1 MYLNKFRENKG
12 ARGDFS
18 SGSQGQS
25 MNTFSLF
32 QRVIAVCSF
41 ILCMFAGTAVQ
52 AKDKTALLF
61 IPLDNRPV
69 CFSYP
74 VKVMEAAGYKI
85 YTPPEKL
92 LATRTA
98 PADTEKLWKWLESR
112 AEKVDAAVISTDAL
126 IYGGLVAS
134 RTHSMSMP
142 ELEAKV
148 RRLQNLRMDKDT
160 RLYGFS
166 TLMRTPRESYGN
178 VEPAYYSNVGPAI
191 FRYSQLSDKSD
202 LHAETLLEDFEVGAF
217 ERNLAKAHLKDWLDR
232 RNKNMEINHQLAML
246 TRVGRF
252 EYFAIGK
259 DDNAPLSHTHMEARK
274 IILNNGYLSDES
286 FQILPGVDQLGL
298 LLLTRAANALSRKS
312 PAVYTM
318 YVEGVGPKTIPQY
331 SDLPLGKSVPEQVIA
346 AGGKIVYSPDA
357 ADVVLAINTPADGT
371 MYDSTN
377 LSNSYYAS
385 PANKRY
391 IVNLGKMLER
401 GVNISLADVAFSN
414 GGDNGF
420 MNEMS
425 LRGFTEKLSA
435 YNGWNT
441 ADNTVGFAIAQGML
455 APQIAK
461 DKQLMLMR
469 ERILDDWYYQSN
481 ARRIITDELEK
492 NKKEAYKYTLNEMM
506 PKIKKQAMGIISR
519 LAVNY
524 DITAGTKFD
533 VVFPWNR
540 LFEVDIVKLK
550 QDKGN
555 LRFRSRSAKGL
566 LPDVPVYTK

>member
-1 MYLNKFRENKG
+1 
-12 ARGDFS
+12 
-18 SGSQGQS
+18 
-25 MNTFSLF
+25 MNTFNFF
-32 QRVIAVCSF
+32 QRVIAVFSF
-41 ILCMFAGTAVQ
+41 ILCIFAGTAVQ
-52 AKDKTALLF
+52 AKEKATLLF

-298 LLLTRAANALSRKS
+298 LLLTRAANALSKKS
-312 PAVYTM
+312 PTVYPM

-331 SDLPLGKSVPEQVIA
+331 SDLPLGKSVPEQVVA

-506 PKIKKQAMGIISR
+506 PKIKKQAMDIISR

>member
-1 MYLNKFRENKG
+1 MKTWSFCFKLIAALHFILLTVLGFAFSETQVEAREKEKG
-12 ARGDFS
+12 A
-18 SGSQGQS
+18 
-25 MNTFSLF
+25 
-32 QRVIAVCSF
+32 F
-41 ILCMFAGTAVQ
+41 I
-52 AKDKTALLF
+52 F
-61 IPLDNRPV
+61 IPLDDRPV
-69 CFSYP
+69 CYSYP

-85 YTPPEKL
+85 LTPPGKF
-92 LATRTA
+92 LATRTT

-134 RTHSMSMP
+134 RTHMLPMAA
-142 ELEAKV
+142 LEAKV
-148 RRLQNLRMDKDT
+148 NRLKDLQMDKDI
-160 RLYGFS
+160 RFYGFS

-191 FRYSQLSDKSD
+191 YRYSQLSDKSD
-202 LHAETLLEDFEVGAF
+202 LHAESLLEDFEVGAF

-232 RNKNMEINHQLAML
+232 RNKNMEVNRQLAML
-246 TRVGRF
+246 ARMGRF
-252 EYFAIGK
+252 DYFAIGK

-274 IILNNGYLSDES
+274 ISFSNADVSDES

-298 LLLTRAANALSRKS
+298 LLLTRAANELSGTVPK
-312 PAVYTM
+312 VYQM

-331 SDLPLGKSVPEQVIA
+331 SDLPLGTSVPEQIIA
-346 AGGKIVYSPDA
+346 AGGKIVYQPEA

-371 MYDSTN
+371 MYDSTS
-377 LSNSYYAS
+377 LSNQYFAS

-391 IVNLGKMLER
+391 IANLGKMLER

-425 LRGFTEKLSA
+425 LRGYTDKLSA

-441 ADNTVGFAIAQGML
+441 ADNTIGFAISQGML
-455 APQIAK
+455 APKIENE
-461 DKQLMLMR
+461 KQLMLMR
-469 ERILDDWYYQSN
+469 ERVLDDWYYQSN
-481 ARRIITDELEK
+481 ARRLITDELEK
-492 NKKEAYKYTLNEMM
+492 AKKTEYKYTLNDMM
-506 PKIKKQAMGIISR
+506 PKVRKQAFDIMNR
-519 LAVNY
+519 LAANY

-533 VVFPWNR
+533 VMFPWNR

-550 QDKGN
+550 QEKSK
-555 LRFRSRSAKGL
+555 LRSKSRSAKGL
-566 LPDVPVYTK
+566 LPDVPVYSK

>member
-1 MYLNKFRENKG
+1 MKTWSFCFKLIATLHFILLTVLGVAFFETQVEAREKEKG
-12 ARGDFS
+12 A
-18 SGSQGQS
+18 
-25 MNTFSLF
+25 
-32 QRVIAVCSF
+32 F
-41 ILCMFAGTAVQ
+41 I
-52 AKDKTALLF
+52 F
-61 IPLDNRPV
+61 IPLDDRPV
-69 CFSYP
+69 CYSYP

-85 YTPPEKL
+85 LTPPEKF
-92 LATRTA
+92 LATRTT

-134 RTHSMSMP
+134 RTHMLPMAA
-142 ELEAKV
+142 LEAKV
-148 RRLQNLRMDKDT
+148 NRLKDLQMDKDI
-160 RLYGFS
+160 RFYGFS

-191 FRYSQLSDKSD
+191 YRYSQLSDKSD
-202 LHAETLLEDFEVGAF
+202 LHAESLLEDFEVGAF

-232 RNKNMEINHQLAML
+232 RNKNMEVNRQLAML
-246 TRVGRF
+246 ARMGRF
-252 EYFAIGK
+252 DYFAIGK

-274 IILNNGYLSDES
+274 ISFSNADVSDES

-298 LLLTRAANALSRKS
+298 LLLTRAANELSGTVPK
-312 PAVYTM
+312 VYQM

-331 SDLPLGKSVPEQVIA
+331 SDLPLGTSVPEQIIA
-346 AGGKIVYSPDA
+346 AGGKIVYQPEA

-371 MYDSTN
+371 MYDSTS
-377 LSNSYYAS
+377 LSNQYFAS

-391 IVNLGKMLER
+391 IANLGKMLER

-425 LRGFTEKLSA
+425 LRGYTDKLSA

-441 ADNTVGFAIAQGML
+441 ADNTIGFAISQGML
-455 APQIAK
+455 APKIEK
-461 DKQLMLMR
+461 EKQLMLMR
-469 ERILDDWYYQSN
+469 ERVLDDWYYQSN
-481 ARRIITDELEK
+481 ARRLITDELEK
-492 NKKEAYKYTLNEMM
+492 AKKTEFKYTLNDMM
-506 PKIKKQAMGIISR
+506 PKVRKQAFDIMNR
-519 LAVNY
+519 LAANY

-550 QDKGN
+550 QEKSK
-555 LRFRSRSAKGL
+555 LRSKSRSAKGL
-566 LPDVPVYTK
+566 LPDVPVYSK

>member
-1 MYLNKFRENKG
+1 MEYYAFQLRENH
-12 ARGDFS
+12 FS
-18 SGSQGQS
+18 I
-25 MNTFSLF
+25 MNSVQLF
-32 QRVIAVCSF
+32 KSILTVFSF
-41 ILCMFAGTAVQ
+41 ILYVFTGTAAL
-52 AKDKTALLF
+52 AKEKTALLF

-85 YTPPEKL
+85 YTPPENL
-92 LATRTA
+92 LANRTSA
-98 PADTEKLWKWLESR
+98 ADTEKLWKWLESR

-134 RTHSMSMP
+134 RTHSLTMAN
-142 ELEAKV
+142 LEARVK
-148 RRLQNLRMDKDT
+148 RLRDLQVDKDT
-160 RLYGFS
+160 RFYGFS

-178 VEPAYYSNVGPAI
+178 VEPEYYSNVGPAI
-191 FRYSQLSDKSD
+191 YRYSQLSDKSD

-217 ERNLAKAHLKDWLDR
+217 ERNLAKDHLKDWLDR
-232 RNKNMEINHQLAML
+232 RNKNMAINHQLAML

-252 EYFAIGK
+252 DYFAIGK

-274 IILNNGYLSDES
+274 ISLNNAYLSDES

-298 LLLTRAANALSRKS
+298 LMLTRAVNDLENRT
-312 PAVYTM
+312 PAVCPL

-331 SDLPLGKSVPEQVIA
+331 SDMPLGKSVPEQIVA

-377 LSNSYYAS
+377 LSNQYYAS

-391 IVNLGKMLER
+391 IVNLGKMLEK
-401 GVNISLADVAFSN
+401 GTNISLADVAFSN

-425 LRGFTEKLSA
+425 LRGFTDKLSA

-455 APQIAK
+455 APRIAK
-461 DKQLMLMR
+461 EKQLMLMR

-481 ARRIITDELEK
+481 ARRLITDELEK
-492 NKKEAYKYTLNEMM
+492 NKKSAYKYTLNEMM
-506 PKIKKQAMGIISR
+506 PKIKKQALDIISR

-540 LFEVDIVKLK
+540 LFEVDIVKMQ
-550 QDKGN
+550 QDKN
-555 LRFRSRSAKGL
+555 KFRSRSRSAKGM
-566 LPDVPVYTK
+566 LPDVPVYSK

>member
-1 MYLNKFRENKG
+1 MFSKFTGWSN
-12 ARGDFS
+12 
-18 SGSQGQS
+18 QWLI
-25 MNTFSLF
+25 MNRFRFAFKWISIF
-32 QRVIAVCSF
+32 NF
-41 ILCMFAGTAVQ
+41 ILF
-52 AKDKTALLF
+52 TALGFVLSEAAALAKEKSAFIF
-61 IPLDNRPV
+61 IPMDNRPV

-92 LATRTA
+92 LATRTT

-134 RTHSMSMP
+134 RTHSLP
-142 ELEAKV
+142 VAELE
-148 RRLQNLRMDKDT
+148 RRVNRLKDLHMDKNI
-160 RLYGFS
+160 RFYGFS

-178 VEPAYYSNVGPAI
+178 VEPAYYSHVGPAI
-191 FRYSQLSDKSD
+191 YRYSQLSDKSD

-232 RNKNMEINHQLAML
+232 RNKNMDVNRELAML
-246 TRVGRF
+246 ARMGRF
-252 EYFAIGK
+252 DYFAIGK

-274 IILNNGYLSDES
+274 ISFSNADVSDET

-298 LLLTRAANALSRKS
+298 LLLTRAANELSHQAPK
-312 PAVYTM
+312 VYQM

-331 SDLPLGKSVPEQVIA
+331 SDLPLGTSIPEQIIA

-357 ADVVLAINTPADGT
+357 ADVVLAINTPANGT
-371 MYDSTN
+371 MYDSTS
-377 LSNSYYAS
+377 LSNQYFAS

-391 IVNLGKMLER
+391 IANLGKMLDR
-401 GVNISLADVAFSN
+401 GVNVSLADVAFSN

-425 LRGFTEKLSA
+425 LRGYTDKLSA

-441 ADNTVGFAIAQGML
+441 ADNTIGFAISQGML
-455 APQIAK
+455 APKIAK
-461 DKQLMLMR
+461 EKQLLLMR
-469 ERILDDWYYQSN
+469 ERIIDDWYYQSN
-481 ARRIITDELEK
+481 ARRLITDELEK
-492 NKKEAYKYTLNEMM
+492 EKKAAYKYTLNEMA
-506 PKIKKQAMGIISR
+506 PRVKKEALAVINR

-524 DITAGTKFD
+524 DITAGTQYKLD
-533 VVFPWNR
+533 FPWNR
-540 LFEVDIVKLK
+540 LFEVDITNVKQSK
-550 QDKGN
+550 DK
-555 LRFRSRSAKGL
+555 LRNKSRSAKGL
-566 LPDVPVYTK
+566 LPDVPVYSK

>member
-1 MYLNKFRENKG
+1 
-12 ARGDFS
+12 
-18 SGSQGQS
+18 

-32 QRVIAVCSF
+32 RRVIAVCSF

-52 AKDKTALLF
+52 AKEKTALLF

-312 PAVYTM
+312 PTVYPM
-318 YVEGVGPKTIPQY
+318 YVEGVGSKTIPQY

-441 ADNTVGFAIAQGML
+441 ADNAVGFAIAQGML

-492 NKKEAYKYTLNEMM
+492 NKKEAYKYALNEMM
-506 PKIKKQAMGIISR
+506 PKIKKQAMDIISR

>member
-1 MYLNKFRENKG
+1 MNKAKLRYKLITVFN
-12 ARGDFS
+12 
-18 SGSQGQS
+18 
-25 MNTFSLF
+25 
-32 QRVIAVCSF
+32 F
-41 ILCMFAGTAVQ
+41 IL
-52 AKDKTALLF
+52 ALLF
-61 IPLDNRPV
+61 GLAVFETTVLAKEKSAFIFIPMDNRPV

-92 LATRTA
+92 LATRTT

-134 RTHSMSMP
+134 RTHSLP
-142 ELEAKV
+142 VAELE
-148 RRLQNLRMDKDT
+148 RRVNRLKDLHMDKNI
-160 RLYGFS
+160 RFYGFS

-178 VEPAYYSNVGPAI
+178 VEPAYYSHVGPAI
-191 FRYSQLSDKSD
+191 YRYSQLSDKSD

-232 RNKNMEINHQLAML
+232 RNKNMDVNRELAML
-246 TRVGRF
+246 ARMGRF
-252 EYFAIGK
+252 DYFAIGK

-274 IILNNGYLSDES
+274 ISFSNADVSDET

-298 LLLTRAANALSRKS
+298 LLLTRAANELSHQAPK
-312 PAVYTM
+312 VYQM

-331 SDLPLGKSVPEQVIA
+331 SDLPLGTSIPEQIIA

-357 ADVVLAINTPADGT
+357 ADVVLAINTPANGT
-371 MYDSTN
+371 MYDSTS
-377 LSNSYYAS
+377 LSNQYFAS

-391 IVNLGKMLER
+391 IANLGKMLDR
-401 GVNISLADVAFSN
+401 GVNVSLADVAFSN

-425 LRGFTEKLSA
+425 LRGYTDKLSA

-441 ADNTVGFAIAQGML
+441 ADNTIGFAISQGML
-455 APQIAK
+455 APKIAK
-461 DKQLMLMR
+461 EKQLLLMR
-469 ERILDDWYYQSN
+469 ERIIDDWYYQSN
-481 ARRIITDELEK
+481 ARRLITDELEK
-492 NKKEAYKYTLNEMM
+492 EKKAAYKYTLNEMA
-506 PKIKKQAMGIISR
+506 PRVKKEALEVINR

-524 DITAGTKFD
+524 DITAGTQYKLD
-533 VVFPWNR
+533 FPWNR
-540 LFEVDIVKLK
+540 LFEVDITNVKQSK
-550 QDKGN
+550 DK
-555 LRFRSRSAKGL
+555 LRNKSRSAKGL
-566 LPDVPVYTK
+566 LPDVPVYSK

>member
-1 MYLNKFRENKG
+1 MYRFNLV
-12 ARGDFS
+12 
-18 SGSQGQS
+18 Q
-25 MNTFSLF
+25 TFIVLF
-32 QRVIAVCSF
+32 SF
-41 ILCMFAGTAVQ
+41 IFCMSSGTAVL
-52 AKDKTALLF
+52 AKEKAALLF

-85 YTPPEKL
+85 YTPPENL

-98 PADTEKLWKWLESR
+98 PADTEKLWKWLENR
-112 AEKVDAAVISTDAL
+112 MEKVDAAVVSTDAL

-134 RTHSMSMP
+134 RTHFHSLP
-142 ELEAKV
+142 ELEARV
-148 RRLQNLRMDKDT
+148 RRLERLRMDKDT
-160 RLYGFS
+160 RFYGFS

-178 VEPAYYSNVGPAI
+178 VEPAYYSHVGPAI
-191 FRYSQLSDKSD
+191 YRYSQLSDKSD

-217 ERNLAKAHLKDWLDR
+217 ERNLAKGHLKDWLDR
-232 RNKNMEINHQLAML
+232 RSKNMEINHQLAML
-246 TRVGRF
+246 ARVGRF
-252 EYFAIGK
+252 EYFVIGK

-274 IILNNGYLSDES
+274 ISLNNAYLSEDT

-298 LLLTRAANALSRKS
+298 LLLTRAVNVLSGRAPK
-312 PAVYTM
+312 VYQM
-318 YVEGVGPKTIPQY
+318 YVEGVGPRTIPQY
-331 SDLPLGKSVPEQVIA
+331 SDMKLGKSVPEQIIA

-377 LSNSYYAS
+377 LSNQYYAS

-391 IVNLGKMLER
+391 IANLGKMLER
-401 GVNISLADVAFSN
+401 GVNVSLADVAFSN

-425 LRGFTEKLSA
+425 LRGFTDQLSA

-441 ADNTVGFAIAQGML
+441 ADNTIGFAIAQGML

-461 DKQLMLMR
+461 DKQLLLMR

-481 ARRIITDELEK
+481 ARRLITDELEK
-492 NKKEAYKYTLNEMM
+492 NNKTQYKYLLNEMM
-506 PKIKKQAMGIISR
+506 PKIRKQALDIITR
-519 LAVNY
+519 LAANY

-533 VVFPWNR
+533 IVFPWNR

-550 QDKGN
+550 QDRSK
-555 LRFRSRSAKGL
+555 LRFRSRSAKGM
-566 LPDVPVYTK
+566 LPDVPVYSR

>member
-1 MYLNKFRENKG
+1 
-12 ARGDFS
+12 
-18 SGSQGQS
+18 
-25 MNTFSLF
+25 MNRVHSFHSLIT
-32 QRVIAVCSF
+32 VVSL
-41 ILCMFAGTAVQ
+41 ILCLLSGTAAL
-52 AKDKTALLF
+52 AKEKAAFLF
-61 IPLDNRPV
+61 IPMDNRPV
-69 CFSYP
+69 CYSYP

-134 RTHSMSMP
+134 RTHSLSLA
-142 ELEAKV
+142 ELEARVK
-148 RRLQNLRMDKDT
+148 RLQNLRMDKDT
-160 RLYGFS
+160 RFYGFS

-178 VEPAYYSNVGPAI
+178 VEPAYYTNVGPAI
-191 FRYSQLSDKSD
+191 YRYSQLSDKSD
-202 LHAETLLEDFEVGAF
+202 MHAETLLEDFEVGAF

-252 EYFAIGK
+252 DYFAIGK

-274 IILNNGYLSDES
+274 ISLNNAYLSDES
-286 FQILPGVDQLGL
+286 FQILPGVDQLAL
-298 LLLTRAANALSRKS
+298 LLLTRAANDLSNRS
-312 PAVYTM
+312 PKVYPM
-318 YVEGVGPKTIPQY
+318 YVEGVGPRTIPQY
-331 SDLPLGKSVPEQVIA
+331 SDLPLGKSVPEQIVA
-346 AGGKIVYSPDA
+346 AGGKIAYSPDQ

-371 MYDSTN
+371 MYDSTS
-377 LSNSYYAS
+377 LSNQYYAS

-414 GGDNGF
+414 GGENGF

-425 LRGFTEKLSA
+425 LRGFTDKLSA

-455 APQIAK
+455 APQIDK

-492 NKKEAYKYTLNEMM
+492 NKKAAYKYALNDMM
-506 PKIKKQAMGIISR
+506 TKIKKQALDIINR

-533 VVFPWNR
+533 IVFPWNR
-540 LFEVDIVKLK
+540 LFEVDIIKLQ
-550 QDKGN
+550 QDKSK
-555 LRFRSRSAKGL
+555 LRFRSRSAKGM
-566 LPDVPVYTK
+566 LPDVPVYSK

>member
-1 MYLNKFRENKG
+1 MKTWSFCFKLIATLHFILLTVLGFAFFETQVEAREKEKG
-12 ARGDFS
+12 A
-18 SGSQGQS
+18 
-25 MNTFSLF
+25 
-32 QRVIAVCSF
+32 F
-41 ILCMFAGTAVQ
+41 I
-52 AKDKTALLF
+52 F
-61 IPLDNRPV
+61 IPLDDRPV
-69 CFSYP
+69 CYSYP

-85 YTPPEKL
+85 LTPPEKF
-92 LATRTA
+92 LATRTT

-134 RTHSMSMP
+134 RTHMLPMAA
-142 ELEAKV
+142 LEAKV
-148 RRLQNLRMDKDT
+148 NRLKDLQMDKDI
-160 RLYGFS
+160 RFYGFS

-191 FRYSQLSDKSD
+191 YRYSQLSDKSD
-202 LHAETLLEDFEVGAF
+202 LHAESLLEDFEVGAF

-232 RNKNMEINHQLAML
+232 RNKNMEVNRQLAML
-246 TRVGRF
+246 ARMGRF
-252 EYFAIGK
+252 DYFAIGK

-274 IILNNGYLSDES
+274 ISFSNADVSDES

-298 LLLTRAANALSRKS
+298 LLLTRAANELSGTVPK
-312 PAVYTM
+312 VYQM

-331 SDLPLGKSVPEQVIA
+331 SDLPLGTSVPEQIIA
-346 AGGKIVYSPDA
+346 AGGKIVYQPEA

-371 MYDSTN
+371 MYDSTS
-377 LSNSYYAS
+377 LSNQYFAS

-391 IVNLGKMLER
+391 IANLGKMLER

-425 LRGFTEKLSA
+425 LRGYTDKLSA

-441 ADNTVGFAIAQGML
+441 ADNTIGFAISQGML
-455 APQIAK
+455 APKIEK
-461 DKQLMLMR
+461 EKQLMLMR
-469 ERILDDWYYQSN
+469 ERVLDDWYYQSN
-481 ARRIITDELEK
+481 ARRLITDELEK
-492 NKKEAYKYTLNEMM
+492 AKKTEFKYTLNDMM
-506 PKIKKQAMGIISR
+506 PTVRKQAFDIMNR
-519 LAVNY
+519 LAANY

-550 QDKGN
+550 QEKSK
-555 LRFRSRSAKGL
+555 LRSKSRSAKGL
-566 LPDVPVYTK
+566 LPDVPVYSK

>member
-1 MYLNKFRENKG
+1 
-12 ARGDFS
+12 
-18 SGSQGQS
+18 

-41 ILCMFAGTAVQ
+41 LLCMFARTAVQ

-274 IILNNGYLSDES
+274 ITLNNGYISDES

-312 PAVYTM
+312 PTVYPM

-331 SDLPLGKSVPEQVIA
+331 SDLPLGKSVPEQVVA

-455 APQIAK
+455 APQIPK

-492 NKKEAYKYTLNEMM
+492 NRKEAYKYALNEMM
-506 PKIKKQAMGIISR
+506 PKIKKQAMDIISR

-540 LFEVDIVKLK
+540 LFEVDIVKLQ

>member
-1 MYLNKFRENKG
+1 MKTWSFCFKLIAALHFILLTVLGFAFFETQVEAREKEKG
-12 ARGDFS
+12 A
-18 SGSQGQS
+18 
-25 MNTFSLF
+25 
-32 QRVIAVCSF
+32 F
-41 ILCMFAGTAVQ
+41 I
-52 AKDKTALLF
+52 F
-61 IPLDNRPV
+61 IPLDDRPV
-69 CFSYP
+69 CYSYP

-85 YTPPEKL
+85 LTPPEKF
-92 LATRTA
+92 LATRTT

-134 RTHSMSMP
+134 RTHMLPMAA
-142 ELEAKV
+142 LEAKV
-148 RRLQNLRMDKDT
+148 NRLKDLQMDKDI
-160 RLYGFS
+160 RFYGFS

-191 FRYSQLSDKSD
+191 YRYSQLSDKSD
-202 LHAETLLEDFEVGAF
+202 LHAESLLEDFEVGAF

-232 RNKNMEINHQLAML
+232 RNKNMEVNRQLAML
-246 TRVGRF
+246 ARMGRF
-252 EYFAIGK
+252 DYFSIGK

-274 IILNNGYLSDES
+274 ISFSNADVSDES

-298 LLLTRAANALSRKS
+298 LLLTRAANELSGTVPK
-312 PAVYTM
+312 VYQM

-331 SDLPLGKSVPEQVIA
+331 SDLPLGTSVPEQIIA
-346 AGGKIVYSPDA
+346 AGGKIVYQPEA
-357 ADVVLAINTPADGT
+357 ADVVLAINTPANGT
-371 MYDSTN
+371 MYDSTS
-377 LSNSYYAS
+377 LSNQYFAS

-391 IVNLGKMLER
+391 IANLGKMLER

-425 LRGFTEKLSA
+425 LRGYTDKLSA

-441 ADNTVGFAIAQGML
+441 ADNTIGFAIAQGML
-455 APQIAK
+455 APKIEK
-461 DKQLMLMR
+461 EKQLMLMR
-469 ERILDDWYYQSN
+469 ERVLDDWYYQSN
-481 ARRIITDELEK
+481 ARRLITDELEK
-492 NKKEAYKYTLNEMM
+492 AKKTEFKYTLNDMM
-506 PKIKKQAMGIISR
+506 PKVRKQAFDIMNR
-519 LAVNY
+519 LAANY

-550 QDKGN
+550 QEKSR
-555 LRFRSRSAKGL
+555 LRSKSRSAKGL
-566 LPDVPVYTK
+566 LPDVPVYSK

>member
-1 MYLNKFRENKG
+1 MK
-12 ARGDFS
+12 
-18 SGSQGQS
+18 
-25 MNTFSLF
+25 TFSLF
-32 QRVIAVCSF
+32 RRVIAVCSF

-52 AKDKTALLF
+52 AKEKATLLF

-298 LLLTRAANALSRKS
+298 LLLTRAANALFRKS
-312 PAVYTM
+312 PTVYPM

-377 LSNSYYAS
+377 LSNQYYAS

-391 IVNLGKMLER
+391 IVNLGRMLEK
-401 GVNISLADVAFSN
+401 GANISLADVAFSN

-492 NKKEAYKYTLNEMM
+492 NKKEAYKYTLNEMK
-506 PKIKKQAMGIISR
+506 PKIKKQAMDIISR

-533 VVFPWNR
+533 VLFPWNR

>member
-1 MYLNKFRENKG
+1 
-12 ARGDFS
+12 
-18 SGSQGQS
+18 
-25 MNTFSLF
+25 MNRVHPFHSLITI
-32 QRVIAVCSF
+32 VSL
-41 ILCMFAGTAVQ
+41 ILCLLSGT
-52 AKDKTALLF
+52 TALAKEKAAFLF
-61 IPLDNRPV
+61 IPMDNRPV
-69 CFSYP
+69 CYSYP

-92 LATRTA
+92 LATRTT

-134 RTHSMSMP
+134 RTHSLSLA
-142 ELEAKV
+142 ELETRV

-191 FRYSQLSDKSD
+191 YRYSQLSDKSD

-217 ERNLAKAHLKDWLDR
+217 ERNLAKDHLKDWLDR

-252 EYFAIGK
+252 DYFAIGK

-274 IILNNGYLSDES
+274 ISLQNAYLSDAS

-298 LLLTRAANALSRKS
+298 LLLTRAANVLSGQS
-312 PAVYTM
+312 PKVYPM
-318 YVEGVGPKTIPQY
+318 YVEGAGPKTIPQY

-346 AGGKIVYSPDA
+346 AGGEIAYSPDA
-357 ADVVLAINTPADGT
+357 ADVVLAINTPADGI

-377 LSNSYYAS
+377 LSNQYYAS

-391 IVNLGKMLER
+391 IVNLGRMLER

-425 LRGFTEKLSA
+425 LRGFTDKLSA

-441 ADNTVGFAIAQGML
+441 ADNTIGFAVSQGML
-455 APQIAK
+455 APQITK

-481 ARRIITDELEK
+481 ARRLITDELEK
-492 NKKEAYKYTLNEMM
+492 NKKTAYKYALNDMM
-506 PKIKKQAMGIISR
+506 PKIKKQALDIIGR

-540 LFEVDIVKLK
+540 LFEVDVVKLQ
-550 QDKGN
+550 QDKSN
-555 LRFRSRSAKGL
+555 LRFRSRSAKGM
-566 LPDVPVYTK
+566 LPDVPVYSK

>member
-1 MYLNKFRENKG
+1 MK
-12 ARGDFS
+12 
-18 SGSQGQS
+18 
-25 MNTFSLF
+25 TFSLF
-32 QRVIAVCSF
+32 RRVIAVCSF
-41 ILCMFAGTAVQ
+41 ILYMFAGTAVQ
-52 AKDKTALLF
+52 AKEKAALLF

-312 PAVYTM
+312 PTVYPM

-506 PKIKKQAMGIISR
+506 PKIKKQAMDIISR

-533 VVFPWNR
+533 VLFPWNR

>member
-1 MYLNKFRENKG
+1 
-12 ARGDFS
+12 
-18 SGSQGQS
+18 
-25 MNTFSLF
+25 MNTYTLF

-41 ILCMFAGTAVQ
+41 ILCMFAGTDVQ

-148 RRLQNLRMDKDT
+148 RRLQNLRMDKNT

-312 PAVYTM
+312 PAVYPM

-377 LSNSYYAS
+377 LSNQYYAS

-391 IVNLGKMLER
+391 IVNLGRMLEK
-401 GVNISLADVAFSN
+401 GANISLADVAFSN

-441 ADNTVGFAIAQGML
+441 ADNTIGFAIAQGML

-506 PKIKKQAMGIISR
+506 PKIKKQAMDIISR

-533 VVFPWNR
+533 VLFPWNR

>member
-1 MYLNKFRENKG
+1 
-12 ARGDFS
+12 
-18 SGSQGQS
+18 

-32 QRVIAVCSF
+32 RRVIAVCSF

-52 AKDKTALLF
+52 AKEKTALLF

-274 IILNNGYLSDES
+274 ITLNNGYISDES

-312 PAVYTM
+312 PTVYPM

-492 NKKEAYKYTLNEMM
+492 NRKEAYKYALNEMM
-506 PKIKKQAMGIISR
+506 PKIKKQAMDIISR

-540 LFEVDIVKLK
+540 LFEVDIVKL
-550 QDKGN
+550 QQNKGN

>member
-1 MYLNKFRENKG
+1 
-12 ARGDFS
+12 
-18 SGSQGQS
+18 

-41 ILCMFAGTAVQ
+41 ILYMFAGTAVQ
-52 AKDKTALLF
+52 AKEKAALLF

-148 RRLQNLRMDKDT
+148 RRLQNLRMDKNT

-312 PAVYTM
+312 PAVYPM

-377 LSNSYYAS
+377 LSNQYYAS

-391 IVNLGKMLER
+391 IVNLGRMLEK
-401 GVNISLADVAFSN
+401 GANISLADVAFSN

-506 PKIKKQAMGIISR
+506 PKIKKQAMDIISR

-533 VVFPWNR
+533 VLFPWNR

>member
-1 MYLNKFRENKG
+1 MKRWSFNFKLIAVFHFILLTVLGFAFFETQVEAREKEKG
-12 ARGDFS
+12 A
-18 SGSQGQS
+18 
-25 MNTFSLF
+25 
-32 QRVIAVCSF
+32 F
-41 ILCMFAGTAVQ
+41 I
-52 AKDKTALLF
+52 F
-61 IPLDNRPV
+61 IPLDDRPV
-69 CFSYP
+69 CYSYP

-85 YTPPEKL
+85 LTPPEKF
-92 LATRTA
+92 LATRTT

-134 RTHSMSMP
+134 RTHMLPMAA
-142 ELEAKV
+142 LEAKV
-148 RRLQNLRMDKDT
+148 NRLKDLQMDKDI
-160 RLYGFS
+160 RFYGFS

-191 FRYSQLSDKSD
+191 YRYSQLSDKSD
-202 LHAETLLEDFEVGAF
+202 LHAESLLEDFEVGAF

-232 RNKNMEINHQLAML
+232 RNKNMEVNRQLAML
-246 TRVGRF
+246 ARMGRF
-252 EYFAIGK
+252 DYFSIGK

-274 IILNNGYLSDES
+274 ISFSNADVSDES

-298 LLLTRAANALSRKS
+298 LLLTRAANELSGTVPK
-312 PAVYTM
+312 VYQM

-331 SDLPLGKSVPEQVIA
+331 SDLPLGTSVPEQIIA
-346 AGGKIVYSPDA
+346 AGGKIVYQPEA
-357 ADVVLAINTPADGT
+357 ADVVLAINTPANGT
-371 MYDSTN
+371 MYDSTS
-377 LSNSYYAS
+377 LSNQYFAS

-391 IVNLGKMLER
+391 IANLGKMLER

-425 LRGFTEKLSA
+425 LRGYTDKLSA

-441 ADNTVGFAIAQGML
+441 ADNTIGFAIAQGML
-455 APQIAK
+455 APKIEK
-461 DKQLMLMR
+461 EKQLMLMR
-469 ERILDDWYYQSN
+469 ERVLDDWYYQSN
-481 ARRIITDELEK
+481 ARRLITDELEK
-492 NKKEAYKYTLNEMM
+492 AKKTEFKYTLNDMM
-506 PKIKKQAMGIISR
+506 PKVRKQAFDIMNR
-519 LAVNY
+519 LAANY

-550 QDKGN
+550 QEKSK
-555 LRFRSRSAKGL
+555 LRSKSRSAKGL
-566 LPDVPVYTK
+566 LPDVPVYSK